1 MKSGARSPV
10 PRIPLDLGGVVN
22 VRGEPVPVLDGGTV
36 LQGRPCPPYRY
47 AILLNIDEHRLGVLV
62 TGVSRIERRRP
73 TSTEETAPA
82 SDDPPFVR
90 RALLP
95 DGPVGVVDETGLR
108 ARVRELLACCYAKA
122 NKVWASEPDGLRW
135 EFYRVIEDSETF
147 GENPAPAEDASA

>member
-1 MKSGARSPV
+1 MSEETHRSVPRLRFQVAERSYLVPLGAVAEVTPSAEHCLV

-108 ARVRELLACCYAKA
+108 ARVRELLAGRPRQR
-122 NKVWASEPDGLRW
+122 E
-135 EFYRVIEDSETF
+135 E
-147 GENPAPAEDASA
+147 